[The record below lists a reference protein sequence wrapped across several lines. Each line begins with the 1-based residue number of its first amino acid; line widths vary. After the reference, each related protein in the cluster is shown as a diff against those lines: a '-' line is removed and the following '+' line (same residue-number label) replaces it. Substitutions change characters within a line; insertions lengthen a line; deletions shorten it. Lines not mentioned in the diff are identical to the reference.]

1 MPYPGEEIIHIQKFT
16 TSLTHRGD
24 MKVVGVGE
32 GLCMVA
38 NGCNGFRSCWLE
50 LYRGMYR
57 VVGEELSSV

>member
-32 GLCMVA
+32 GL
-38 NGCNGFRSCWLE
+38 WLRTGVMGLE
-50 LYRGMYR
+50 
-57 VVGEELSSV
+57 VVGWSCIEVCIGLMGRS